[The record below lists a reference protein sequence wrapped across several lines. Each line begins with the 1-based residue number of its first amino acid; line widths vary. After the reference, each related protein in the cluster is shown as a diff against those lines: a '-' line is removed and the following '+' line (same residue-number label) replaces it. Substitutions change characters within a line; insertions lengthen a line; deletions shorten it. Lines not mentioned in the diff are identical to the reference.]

1 MFGWVTDRCEK
12 QHQRVCP
19 VAKYAQSKSHNP
31 AHSLCHWVIMRIHA
45 YPKITFS
52 DNKNHPSL
60 KHSIIFQNTSPSVSP
75 HLWNKSSNKIL
86 WENCRA
92 IHCAPPLTIPRSW
105 EPCLPITLDCPP
117 VQSFHNGATKFRVH
131 ASVTFLINDDEK
143 PLLMVGFLKRLETSP
158 FHWRRH
164 AFPPTWNNFANGA
177 LTLKIYLAP
186 FAKPQSLLWAI
197 GAALQAT
204 ILVWRTRGWRRS
216 AHSWCQQTVVCRGAP
231 VGSGPSR
238 AFPLLPSSSLLPSP
252 CLSGS
257 AHHCLSRGAGCK
269 RL

>member
-19 VAKYAQSKSHNP
+19 VVKYAQSKSHNP

-45 YPKITFS
+45 YPEITFS

-60 KHSIIFQNTSPSVSP
+60 KHSIIFQNTSPNVSP

-86 WENCRA
+86 WENRRA

-177 LTLKIYLAP
+177 LIPKIYSACNFTDALYSLGNFGETFFLLHVLRAGAEHFQEQISIFLS
-186 FAKPQSLLWAI
+186 FAHAQRFQKWL
-197 GAALQAT
+197 
-204 ILVWRTRGWRRS
+204 R
-216 AHSWCQQTVVCRGAP
+216 
-231 VGSGPSR
+231 
-238 AFPLLPSSSLLPSP
+238 
-252 CLSGS
+252 
-257 AHHCLSRGAGCK
+257 
-269 RL
+269 